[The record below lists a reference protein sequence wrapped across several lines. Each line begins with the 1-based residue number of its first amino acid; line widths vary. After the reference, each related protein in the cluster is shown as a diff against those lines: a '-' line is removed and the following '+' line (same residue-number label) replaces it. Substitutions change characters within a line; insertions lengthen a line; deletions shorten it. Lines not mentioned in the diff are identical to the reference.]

1 MPGWPGSWKAGLVNS
16 SSFVSAVT
24 ALALLATPALAAEGG
39 SSEPLLLLEDA
50 LTLARGQNHTL
61 AASALEVERQ
71 EERSAAVVT
80 RRFPAIKFDAIGNR
94 LLKSMDFPFNAGVFG
109 TYPGIGAVPATDT
122 LVSVPTGFSGTV
134 SASIAQ
140 PIIQQYRIGLN
151 LEATRLDQ
159 AVAQEDLRKDRQRV
173 VAEVKSSYYKVSAIE
188 AGVSALQDLVRAIED
203 VDKLTGRYLA
213 EGRVLRSEA
222 LLVKARLARERH
234 SLSSSES
241 ELATQHEHLNQLLG
255 RDLRTPFRVTDAS
268 EVVASR
274 AVLPLEDARQRAV
287 QNRPEIRKVGLQIE
301 QAENARRIANSG
313 WIPDLTLLGTYAR
326 NFNYQVLPKEI
337 LTVGLWLS
345 WEPWDWGRR
354 GHEAHEQKVAADK
367 ARQGQLETQEQVE
380 VEVGQRWR
388 GVKDAAARLEAAHL
402 SEEAGKAYLDDLR
415 NKYREDATLLN
426 DVLEAQARLSAAR
439 HDFTDALAGYWSATA
454 ELERTIGDENS

>member
-1 MPGWPGSWKAGLVNS
+1 MIRVPWSAATAALVL
-16 SSFVSAVT
+16 V
-24 ALALLATPALAAEGG
+24 ATTLPANA
-39 SSEPLLLLEDA
+39 SEATGPLLRLDDA
-50 LTLARGQNHTL
+50 VSIASQQNHGL
-61 AASALEVERQ
+61 AASELELERL

-80 RRFPAIKFDAIGNR
+80 QRFPAFKFDAIGNR

-109 TYPGIGAVPATDT
+109 TYPGIGPIPATDT
-122 LVSVPTGFSGTV
+122 SVSVPTGFSGTV
-134 SASIAQ
+134 TATIAQ

-151 LEATRLDQ
+151 LEAVRLDQ

-173 VAEVKSSYYKVSAIE
+173 VAEVKSSYYKVSATE

-203 VDKLTGRYLA
+203 VDGLTGRYLA

-222 LLVKARLARERH
+222 LEVKARLARERQR
-234 SLSSSES
+234 LSSSES
-241 ELATQHEHLNQLLG
+241 ELATEHEHLNQLLG
-255 RDLRTPFRVTDAS
+255 RDIHTPFRVTDPS
-268 EVVASR
+268 QVVASR
-274 AVLPLEDARQRAV
+274 AAVPLEEARQRAV
-287 QNRPEIRKVGLQIE
+287 ENRPEIRKIALQID
-301 QAENARRIANSG
+301 QAENARRIANSQ
-313 WIPDLTLLGTYAR
+313 WIPDLTLLGTYAK
-326 NFNYQVLPKEI
+326 NFNYQVLPKEVM
-337 LTVGLWLS
+337 TVGLWLS

-367 ARQGQLETQEQVE
+367 ARQGRQETQEKVE

-402 SEEAGKAYLDDLR
+402 SEEAAKAYLDDLR

>member
-1 MPGWPGSWKAGLVNS
+1 MIRVPWSAATAALVL
-16 SSFVSAVT
+16 V
-24 ALALLATPALAAEGG
+24 ATILPANA
-39 SSEPLLLLEDA
+39 SEATGPLLRLDDA
-50 LTLARGQNHTL
+50 VSIASHQNHGL
-61 AASALEVERQ
+61 AASELELERL

-80 RRFPAIKFDAIGNR
+80 RRFPAFKFDAIGNR
-94 LLKSMDFPFNAGVFG
+94 LLKSMDFPFNAGSFG
-109 TYPGIGAVPATDT
+109 TYPGVGPIPATDT
-122 LVSVPTGFSGTV
+122 SVSVPTGFSGTV
-134 SASIAQ
+134 TATIAQ

-151 LEATRLDQ
+151 LEAARLDQ
-159 AVAQEDLRKDRQRV
+159 AVAQEDLRKDRQRI
-173 VAEVKSSYYKVSAIE
+173 VAEVKSSYYKVSATE
-188 AGVSALQDLVRAIED
+188 AGVSALEDLVHAIED

-222 LLVKARLARERH
+222 LEVKARLARERQR
-234 SLSSSES
+234 LSASES
-241 ELATQHEHLNQLLG
+241 ELATEHEHLNQLLG
-255 RDLRTPFRVTDAS
+255 RDINTPFRVSDPS
-268 EVVASR
+268 QVVASR
-274 AVLPLEDARQRAV
+274 AAVPLGEARQRAV
-287 QNRPEIRKVGLQIE
+287 ENRPEIRKIALQVD

-313 WIPDLTLLGTYAR
+313 WIPDLTLLGTYAK
-326 NFNYQVLPKEI
+326 NFNYQVLPKEVM
-337 LTVGLWLS
+337 TVGLWLS

-367 ARQGQLETQEQVE
+367 ARQGRQETEQKVE

-402 SEEAGKAYLDDLR
+402 SEEAAKAYLDDLR

>member
-1 MPGWPGSWKAGLVNS
+1 VNS
-16 SSFVSAVT
+16 SSFVSGVT
-24 ALALLATPALAAEGG
+24 ALALLATPVLAAEDG
-39 SSEPLLLLEDA
+39 SSEPLLLLDEA
-50 LTLARGQNHTL
+50 LALAREQNHAL
-61 AASALEVERQ
+61 AASKLEVERM
-71 EERSAAVVT
+71 EERSAAVVS

-109 TYPGIGAVPATDT
+109 TYPGIGPVPATDT

-134 SASIAQ
+134 SATIAQ

-151 LEATRLDQ
+151 LEAVRLDQ
-159 AVAQEDLRKDRQRV
+159 AIAQEDLRKDRQRV
-173 VAEVKSSYYKVSAIE
+173 IAEVKSSYYKVSAIE
-188 AGVSALQDLVRAIED
+188 AGVIALRDLVKAIED
-203 VDKLTGRYLA
+203 VDRLTGRYLA

-222 LLVKARLARERH
+222 LVVKARLARERH

-241 ELATQHEHLNQLLG
+241 ELATQREHLNQLLG
-255 RDLRTPFRVTDAS
+255 RDLSTPFRVSDAS

-274 AVLPLEDARQRAV
+274 AVVPLEEARQRAV
-287 QNRPEIRKVGLQIE
+287 ESRPEIRKVGLQID
-301 QAENARRIANSG
+301 QAENGRRIADSQ
-313 WIPDLTLLGTYAR
+313 WIPDLTLLGTYAK

-367 ARQGQLETQEQVE
+367 ARQGRQEAQEQVA
-380 VEVGQRWR
+380 VDVGQRWR
-388 GVKDAAARLEAAHL
+388 AVKDAATRLEAARL
-402 SEEAGKAYLDDLR
+402 SEEAAEAYLEDFR

-426 DVLEAQARLSAAR
+426 DVLEAEARLSAAR